1 MSSEENLIQ
10 VRKSKHQQINGGSY
24 PLASDPSVLPFIT
37 HASIEYVQRMISLLR
52 GNNKLI
58 ASLSPQDLGDSD
70 KYIVRGRISALR
82 KSGAITFIKLTDS
95 TGSIQ
100 IIVSRSVFG
109 DYDKLKLLDLGDII
123 EVGGRACQSKT
134 GEDSLLTFTVTVLTK
149 SHRPPPEK
157 FVGIADPELKYRK
170 RYLDLMSSEET
181 RARFIVRTYALRAI
195 REFMEKRN
203 FLEVETPTLGA
214 IASGANAKPFIT
226 HHNALDVDMRLRIA
240 PELYLKRL
248 LVGGM
253 ERVYEIGRNYRNE
266 GIDTRHNPE
275 FTMMES
281 YQAYGNF
288 SQLVKFTEQLIQHVV
303 SYLGMNLPSVALPF
317 FKKWQEEATY
327 DIWRFTEVYMSD
339 AISRACTKAELSLS
353 CSSCELFCG
362 GCFDD
367 DIHRVNIE
375 NYNNERMLK
384 IDMKALHADMANAT
398 TPGEKWY
405 ALFEHVAEPFLTED
419 YRNESGSKS
428 LPVLIKRFPTE
439 VSPLARA
446 DDWRSFECDRFE
458 LFVDGR
464 ELANAFQELN
474 DPEEQ
479 AVRLKEQ
486 LVANNKDPMDF
497 DADYVEALE
506 YGMPPAIGFGIGI
519 DRLVMLLTNTT
530 SIKDVI
536 LFPTLR
542 PEK

>member
-1 MSSEENLIQ
+1 MSSEETLIQ
-10 VRKSKHQQINGGSY
+10 VRKDKHQEINGGTY
-24 PLASDPSVLPFIT
+24 PLASDPAVLPFIT
-37 HASIEYVQRMISLLR
+37 HASIEYVQRMVSLLR
-52 GNNKLI
+52 GNNKLV
-58 ASLSPQDLGDSD
+58 ASISPQDLGDSD
-70 KYIVRGRISALR
+70 KYIIRGRISALR
-82 KSGAITFIKLTDS
+82 KSGAITFIRLTDV

-100 IIVSRSVFG
+100 IIVSKAVYG
-109 DYDKLKLLDLGDII
+109 DYDKIKLLDLGDIV

-134 GEDSLLTFTVTVLTK
+134 GEDSLLAFSIAVLTK
-149 SHRPPPEK
+149 THRPPPEK
-157 FVGIADPELKYRK
+157 FAGIADQELKYRK

-181 RARFIVRTYALRAI
+181 RARFIVRTYAIRAI

-253 ERVYEIGRNYRNE
+253 DRVYEIGRNYRNE

-288 SQLVKFTEQLIQHVV
+288 NQLVKFTEQLIHHVV
-303 SYLGMNLPSVALPF
+303 SYLGMNLPPAALSF
-317 FKKWQEEATY
+317 LKKWQSEATY
-327 DIWRFTEVYMSD
+327 DIWTFVEIPMFSAVV
-339 AISRACTKAELSLS
+339 KAMRIAGLDWVTPHTVGQVHILDNDNPR
-353 CSSCELFCG
+353 LQ
-362 GCFDD
+362 
-367 DIHRVNIE
+367 
-375 NYNNERMLK
+375 K
-384 IDMKALHADMANAT
+384 IDLKGLVHGLNEAVT
-398 TPGEKWY
+398 EGEKL
-405 ALFEHVAEPFLTED
+405 AVLFEYVAEPFLTED
-419 YRNESGSKS
+419 YRNESGTKS
-428 LPVLIKRFPTE
+428 RPVFITDYPKDI
-439 VSPLARA
+439 SPLARA
-446 DDWRSFECDRFE
+446 KDSDQTTCDRFE

-479 AVRLKEQ
+479 ALRFQEQ
-486 LVANNKDPMDF
+486 LDANNKDPMDF

-506 YGMPPAIGFGIGI
+506 HGMPPAIGFGIGI
-519 DRLVMLLTNTT
+519 DRLVMLLTNTS

-536 LFPTLR
+536 LFPTLK